1 VARVVKEAELRRN
14 EILDAAQR
22 LFYAKGYDET
32 SIQEIIDAVG
42 IAKGTFYHH
51 FESKQGLLDHLI
63 DRMFSHVLAPLE
75 VMVNEGTDNAID
87 KLQKLYLEIG
97 IWKAENKEFFYDLV
111 KAFHRPGNLTLSYA
125 ARNEANRRMTP
136 LLTRIIRQGIEEGL
150 FNTDYPDEIAEVILS
165 MGTDLS
171 HRMGEL
177 LLQVGENPK
186 AAGEIE
192 RVLGL
197 AEDCTERLLGTSKGA
212 LTLFDKELVRE
223 FCEVAMRRSS

>member
-1 VARVVKEAELRRN
+1 MARIVKEAGLRRN
-14 EILDAAQR
+14 EILDAAQH
-22 LFYAKGYDET
+22 LFFAKGYDET

-51 FESKQGLLDHLI
+51 FESKQELLDHLI

-75 VMVNEGTDNAID
+75 VMVTEGKDNAIE

-97 IWKAENKEFFYDLV
+97 IWKTGNKEFFYDLV
-111 KAFHRPGNLTLSYA
+111 KAFHRPENLTLSHA
-125 ARNEANRRMTP
+125 ARNEANKRMTP
-136 LLTRIIRQGIEEGL
+136 LLTRIIRQGIEEGC
-150 FNTDYPDEIAEVILS
+150 FDTDFPDEIAEVILS

-171 HRMGEL
+171 HRTGEL
-177 LLQVGENPK
+177 LLQVGANPE

-192 RVLGL
+192 RVLDL
-197 AEDCTERLLGTSKGA
+197 AEDSTERLLGTSKGA

-223 FCEVAMRRSS
+223 FCEVARRRS

>member
-1 VARVVKEAELRRN
+1 MARVVKEAELRRN

-63 DRMFSHVLAPLE
+63 DRMFIYVLAPLE

-97 IWKAENKEFFYDLV
+97 IWKTENKEFFYDLV
-111 KAFHRPGNLTLSYA
+111 KAFHRPENLTLRYA

-150 FNTDYPDEIAEVILS
+150 FNTDYPDEIAEVILN
-165 MGTDLS
+165 MGADLS

-177 LLQVGENPK
+177 LLRVGENPK

>member
-14 EILDAAQR
+14 EILDAAQH
-22 LFYAKGYDET
+22 LFYSKGYDET

-51 FESKQGLLDHLI
+51 FESKQELLDNLI

-75 VMVNEGTDNAID
+75 VMVDEGTDNAIE
-87 KLQKLYLEIG
+87 KLQKLYLDIG
-97 IWKAENKEFFYDLV
+97 IWKTENKEFFYDLV
-111 KAFHRPGNLTLSYA
+111 KAFHRPENLTLRYA
-125 ARNEANRRMTP
+125 ARNEAYKRMTP
-136 LLTRIIRQGIEEGL
+136 LLTRIIQQGIDEGL
-150 FNTDYPDEIAEVILS
+150 FNTDYPEEIGKVILG

-171 HRMGEL
+171 HQTGEL
-177 LLQVGENPK
+177 LLQVSENPQ

-192 RVLGL
+192 RVLDL
-197 AEDCTERLLGTSKGA
+197 AEDSTERLLGTSKGA

-223 FCEVAMRRSS
+223 FCDLAMRRT

>member
-1 VARVVKEAELRRN
+1 VARIVKEAGLRRN
-14 EILDAAQR
+14 EILDAAQH
-22 LFYAKGYDET
+22 LFFRKGYDET

-51 FESKQGLLDHLI
+51 FESKQELLDHLI

-75 VMVNEGTDNAID
+75 VMVTEGKDNAIE

-97 IWKAENKEFFYDLV
+97 IWKTENKEFFYDLV
-111 KAFHRPGNLTLSYA
+111 KAFHRPENLTLSHA
-125 ARNEANRRMTP
+125 ARNEANKRMTP
-136 LLTRIIRQGIEEGL
+136 LLTRIIRQGIEEGC
-150 FNTDYPDEIAEVILS
+150 FDTDFPDKIAEVILS

-171 HRMGEL
+171 HRTGEL
-177 LLQVGENPK
+177 LLQVGANPE

-192 RVLGL
+192 RVLDL
-197 AEDCTERLLGTSKGA
+197 AEDSTERLLGTSKGA

-223 FCEVAMRRSS
+223 FCEVAMRRS